1 MSTPR
6 DTGMTMVETVVT
18 LAIAGILMTI
28 GFLAVRNFLLS
39 SRELGTAQ
47 QIRSALRNAEEQAL
61 SQGRTYC
68 VYFTSTTWATYKS
81 DCTVTADKTTGPSQ
95 VADTSITLG
104 SVAFP
109 APNPA
114 IPNQTTSCPAAG
126 KCAYFY
132 PRGTALAGSLHVVR
146 SGKTFTLTVE
156 GLTGRVS
163 LA

>member
-1 MSTPR
+1 
-6 DTGMTMVETVVT
+6 MTLVETVVT
-18 LAIAGILMTI
+18 IALAGVLMTI
-28 GFLAVRNFLLS
+28 GFLAVRNFLVA

-81 DCTVTADKTTGPSQ
+81 DCTVAVDKTTGPSQ
-95 VADTSITLG
+95 VSDTSITLG
-104 SVAFP
+104 SIVFP
-109 APNPA
+109 APSPA
-114 IPNQTTSCPAAG
+114 IPNQTTACPAAG
-126 KCAYFY
+126 ACAYFY
-132 PRGTALAGSLHVVR
+132 PRGTALAGTLHVVR
-146 SGKTFTLTVE
+146 PGKTYTLTVE